1 MKQLQSIA
9 ANFLAS
15 WDENDKLVPHIE
27 IAVVTAEP
35 RYSVDLAGDVN
46 RSRAVDEYRFSA
58 TPVGL
63 RQLAKQ
69 LEKYADDA
77 DALMAKGGAK

>member
-15 WDENDKLVPHIE
+15 WDEQDKPVPHVE
-27 IAVVTAEP
+27 IVVITAEP

-46 RSRAVDEYRFSA
+46 RSRVVEDYRFTATTSA
-58 TPVGL
+58 L
-63 RQLAKQ
+63 RQLANQ
-69 LEKYADDA
+69 LEKYANEA